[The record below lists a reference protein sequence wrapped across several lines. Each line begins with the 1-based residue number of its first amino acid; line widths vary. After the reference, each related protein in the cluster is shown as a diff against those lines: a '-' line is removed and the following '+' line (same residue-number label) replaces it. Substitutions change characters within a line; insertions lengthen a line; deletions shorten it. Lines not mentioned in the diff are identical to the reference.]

1 MDTATRKEVKD
12 RITMHLTALVE
23 EAVDYLEA
31 SRDGIDK
38 AIEKFYRAMIKI
50 MFEMDKSNQIEQG
63 NHVAVN
69 LSDAS
74 ILIDEGIELL
84 KRVKR

>member
-1 MDTATRKEVKD
+1 MGTATSKEVKD

-38 AIEKFYRAMIKI
+38 AIEKFYRAMMKI
-50 MFEMDKSNQIEQG
+50 MFEMDKSNKIEQG